1 MRNNL
6 DPYYET
12 RGTYVTDLLTEES
25 IRIIQNHNTENPL
38 FLYMPH
44 VAPHAANN
52 NDPLQAPQEIIDKF
66 SYIKDLKRRKYAAMV
81 CMLFVNPSFPDC
93 IKRRLFLKVSALDDS
108 VGKVVK
114 ALNEKQML
122 DNTVILFFSDNGAPI
137 EGEYINSG
145 SNNPFKGVKTMKL
158 HNLFYL
164 LLLKCTN

>member
-25 IRIIQNHNTENPL
+25 IRIIQNHNTKNPL

-66 SYIKDLKRRKYAAMV
+66 SYIKDLNRRKYAAMV
-81 CMLFVNPSFPDC
+81 CMLFVNPSFQDC
-93 IKRRLFLKVSALDDS
+93 IKRRLF
-108 VGKVVK
+108 
-114 ALNEKQML
+114 
-122 DNTVILFFSDNGAPI
+122 
-137 EGEYINSG
+137 
-145 SNNPFKGVKTMKL
+145 FKG
-158 HNLFYL
+158 F
-164 LLLKCTN
+164 CTGRQCGKSGESSK